1 MKNNINEG
9 LIPMNFNFN
18 AVKQQL
24 THNNKQNDDNDVYF
38 ANVSPVS
45 PILVMND
52 VMRII
57 DRNITKYSKIGFND
71 EDSLFLYNTIK
82 SEIKDLLYSKINRID
97 KFKLLEQAEH
107 FYHLYKDSY
116 KYDVECYN
124 LNINY
129 KSIYYNSDNGIVRF
143 NPFDFYSI
151 VSECLS

>member
-18 AVKQQL
+18 AAKQQL
-24 THNNKQNDDNDVYF
+24 NQNHTQDDDEFYF
-38 ANVSPVS
+38 VNVSPVS

-57 DRNITKYSKIGFND
+57 DRNIEKYSKVGFND

-82 SEIKDLLYSKINRID
+82 SEIKDLLQSKINRID

-124 LNINY
+124 LNRNY
-129 KSIYYNSDNGIVRF
+129 KSIFYNSDNGVVRF
-143 NPFDFYSI
+143 NPSDFYYI

>member
-18 AVKQQL
+18 AAKQKL
-24 THNNKQNDDNDVYF
+24 NQNHTQDDDEFYF
-38 ANVSPVS
+38 ANVSLVS

-57 DRNITKYSKIGFND
+57 DRNIGKYSKVGFND

-82 SEIKDLLYSKINRID
+82 SEIYDLLKSKINRID

-116 KYDVECYN
+116 KYDVEFYN
-124 LNINY
+124 LNRNY
-129 KSIYYNSDNGIVRF
+129 KSIYYNSDNGVVRF
-143 NPFDFYSI
+143 NPSDFYSI
-151 VSECLS
+151 ISECLS